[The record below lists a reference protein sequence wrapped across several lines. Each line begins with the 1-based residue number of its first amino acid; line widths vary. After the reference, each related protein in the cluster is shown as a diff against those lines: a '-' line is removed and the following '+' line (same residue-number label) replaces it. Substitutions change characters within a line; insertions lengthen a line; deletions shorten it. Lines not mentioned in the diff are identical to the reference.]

1 MYLTRME
8 LDMRRK
14 KTMLAFANRRLFHG
28 AVEAAFEGERK
39 RRLWRIDR
47 LGNACYLL
55 IVSEDKPNLQFA
67 FEQFGPYQKE
77 PYWETKFYDILLDRI
92 ENGSRW
98 QFRLTANPT
107 ISSSKDRKDRNGESI
122 AAQKEK
128 EDKNKADNDTTEKDT
143 ENKDIKN
150 TETKSKRGI
159 VYAHSVERF
168 QRDWFKNRT
177 EKNGFHVED
186 RDLAIVQSQW
196 VQFTKRQEGNRVSF
210 ISVTYEGILT
220 VMDKDAFV
228 RVLTEG
234 IGREKA
240 YGMGMLTV
248 MRV

>member
-1 MYLTRME
+1 ME
-8 LDMRRK
+8 N
-14 KTMLAFANRRLFHG
+14 T
-28 AVEAAFEGERK
+28 
-39 RRLWRIDR
+39 
-47 LGNACYLL
+47 CYIL
-55 IVSEDKPNLQFA
+55 IVSEDKPNLQSA

-77 PYWETKFYDILLDRI
+77 PYWETKSYDILLDRI

-107 ISSSKDRKDRNGESI
+107 ISSSKDRNGESI

-150 TETKSKRGI
+150 TETKSKRGT

-186 RDLAIVQSQW
+186 RDLAIVQSQ
-196 VQFTKRQEGNRVSF
+196 
-210 ISVTYEGILT
+210 
-220 VMDKDAFV
+220 
-228 RVLTEG
+228 
-234 IGREKA
+234 IGRA
-240 YGMGMLTV
+240 HV
-248 MRV
+248 

>member
-107 ISSSKDRKDRNGESI
+107 ISSSKDRK
-122 AAQKEK
+122 
-128 EDKNKADNDTTEKDT
+128 
-143 ENKDIKN
+143 
-150 TETKSKRGI
+150 
-159 VYAHSVERF
+159 
-168 QRDWFKNRT
+168 
-177 EKNGFHVED
+177 
-186 RDLAIVQSQW
+186 
-196 VQFTKRQEGNRVSF
+196 
-210 ISVTYEGILT
+210 
-220 VMDKDAFV
+220 
-228 RVLTEG
+228 
-234 IGREKA
+234 
-240 YGMGMLTV
+240 
-248 MRV
+248 

>member
-1 MYLTRME
+1 
-8 LDMRRK
+8 
-14 KTMLAFANRRLFHG
+14 MLAFANRRLFHG

-150 TETKSKRGI
+150 TETKSKRG
-159 VYAHSVERF
+159 V
-168 QRDWFKNRT
+168 QR
-177 EKNGFHVED
+177 G
-186 RDLAIVQSQW
+186 
-196 VQFTKRQEGNRVSF
+196 
-210 ISVTYEGILT
+210 
-220 VMDKDAFV
+220 
-228 RVLTEG
+228 
-234 IGREKA
+234 
-240 YGMGMLTV
+240 
-248 MRV
+248 

>member
-1 MYLTRME
+1 M
-8 LDMRRK
+8 
-14 KTMLAFANRRLFHG
+14 
-28 AVEAAFEGERK
+28 
-39 RRLWRIDR
+39 
-47 LGNACYLL
+47 
-55 IVSEDKPNLQFA
+55 
-67 FEQFGPYQKE
+67 
-77 PYWETKFYDILLDRI
+77 
-92 ENGSRW
+92 
-98 QFRLTANPT
+98 TANPT

-150 TETKSKRGI
+150 TETKSKRGT

-234 IGREKA
+234 IGR
-240 YGMGMLTV
+240 LTV

>member
-8 LDMRRK
+8 LDMRQ

-150 TETKSKRGI
+150 TETKSKRGT

-168 QRDWFKNRT
+168 QRDWFKDGT
-177 EKNGFHVED
+177 
-186 RDLAIVQSQW
+186 A
-196 VQFTKRQEGNRVSF
+196 GNDS
-210 ISVTYEGILT
+210 T
-220 VMDKDAFV
+220 
-228 RVLTEG
+228 
-234 IGREKA
+234 
-240 YGMGMLTV
+240 
-248 MRV
+248 

>member
-150 TETKSKRGI
+150 
-159 VYAHSVERF
+159 
-168 QRDWFKNRT
+168 
-177 EKNGFHVED
+177 
-186 RDLAIVQSQW
+186 
-196 VQFTKRQEGNRVSF
+196 
-210 ISVTYEGILT
+210 
-220 VMDKDAFV
+220 KDIKDIKI
-228 RVLTEG
+228 E
-234 IGREKA
+234 E
-240 YGMGMLTV
+240 
-248 MRV
+248 MRC

>member
-1 MYLTRME
+1 ME
-8 LDMRRK
+8 IDMRRK
-14 KTMLAFANRRLFHG
+14 KTLLAFTNRRIKNG

-67 FEQFGPYQKE
+67 FEHFGPYQKE
-77 PYWETKFYDILLDRI
+77 PYWETKSYDILLDRI

-107 ISSSKDRKDRNGESI
+107 ISRSKDRNGESI

-143 ENKDIKN
+143 ENKDKKN
-150 TETKSKRGI
+150 TETNSKRGTG
-159 VYAHSVERF
+159 YAHSVERF

-220 VMDKDAFV
+220 VTDKAAFV
-228 RVLTEG
+228 RELTEG
-234 IGREKA
+234 ISREKA
-240 YGMGMLTV
+240 FGINMLTI